1 MSNALQEVKALVNHL
16 PEDTEIEDVQYYLYV
31 LEKVRKG
38 QQDIQDGRSYTTDE
52 VKERLK
58 LWLNP

>member
-1 MSNALQEVKALVNHL
+1 MSNALQEVKELVSHM

-38 QQDIQDGRSYTTDE
+38 QQDIQDGRSHTTDE

-58 LWLNP
+58 QWLNP